1 MPENDCAAKNLVG
14 YQAKID
20 ERTDHSQGDITTG
33 SVHHTEATT
42 PIMKGTIIWKARSPV
57 LSGCLATMKDMIAAK
72 AHGGAQRS
80 NVIVGEYPIV
90 AVRVGRYALKLNP
103 MS

>member
-1 MPENDCAAKNLVG
+1 MFVTLREIINPT
-14 YQAKID
+14 I
-20 ERTDHSQGDITTG
+20 
-33 SVHHTEATT
+33 
-42 PIMKGTIIWKARSPV
+42 PIMKGIIIWKARSLV
-57 LSGCLATMKDMIAAK
+57 LSECLATTKATIVAK

-90 AVRVGRYALKLNP
+90 AVRVGKYALKLNP